1 MTICRLCLV
10 GTLQFWSFVLQF
22 FTHNQFKAVILIVMT
37 TLASHPFVVTAKTY
51 TMGAFVFPPLSM
63 QKEGTTECYGP
74 AIDITRRIIE
84 SAGHELDVLCAP
96 ASRIYKMMAQGK
108 VDFTINIKSTQ
119 LLKPHTT
126 FIEPRFTTIKLQLFE
141 YDLDMPK
148 IVSGIRGFDYLGYRG
163 KLINEGY
170 QFSDLATS
178 DESITV
184 FIKQRTKA
192 LLTYDMLIN
201 TYIES
206 YLDNKLPSS
215 IIAKDIITIGSHYG
229 VSNHSPAHKEVIKIL
244 SDYAAE
250 YDVTEF
256 TDDI

>member
-1 MTICRLCLV
+1 MAAI
-10 GTLQFWSFVLQF
+10 
-22 FTHNQFKAVILIVMT
+22 
-37 TLASHPFVVTAKTY
+37 ASHQYADTAKTF

-74 AIDITRRIIE
+74 AIEISQRIIE
-84 SAGHELDVLCAP
+84 SAGHKLNVLCAP
-96 ASRIYKMMAQGK
+96 ANRIYKMMAQGK
-108 VDFTINIKSTQ
+108 VDFTINIKSTK

-126 FIEPRFTTIKLQLFE
+126 FIEPRFTTIKLQMLE

-163 KLINEGY
+163 KLVQEGY

-201 TYIES
+201 TYRKTYMNNE
-206 YLDNKLPSS
+206 LPAGVTS
-215 IIAKDIITIGSHYG
+215 KDIITIGSHYG
-229 VSNHSPAHKEVIKIL
+229 VSNHSPLHDEVIQIF
-244 SDYAAE
+244 SDYVSE
-250 YDVTEF
+250 FSIKEF
-256 TDDI
+256 TDNIRDE